1 MNLLN
6 IPKQQKQK
14 NFVGA
19 INGPH
24 LLYSYPWVVG
34 ARGWGRAV
42 CSPVRS
48 SLQATPPLKPSQP
61 PTHRILARS
70 PGTLHESLLHSTYH
84 CLPCFIVI
92 YVCVCYVRY
101 NLLLCVFCFI
111 YCMLY
116 LLNYTT
122 NSFFIILHLVPDH
135 ASNNKYLL
143 NELITQ
149 LPFSVWVMTK
159 RETGTKRTLSHSLA

>member
-24 LLYSYPWVVG
+24 LLYSYPRVVG

-92 YVCVCYVRY
+92 YVCVYFPRVTV
-101 NLLLCVFCFI
+101 LLEKGTGPVC
-111 YCMLY
+111 
-116 LLNYTT
+116 
-122 NSFFIILHLVPDH
+122 P
-135 ASNNKYLL
+135 
-143 NELITQ
+143 
-149 LPFSVWVMTK
+149 LPPLP
-159 RETGTKRTLSHSLA
+159 GI